1 MDITELTVHELIEK
15 LDKKEITSE
24 EIVKSYLD
32 RIDEKEKDVQAF
44 VTVED
49 RETVLKKAKEA
60 DEKMKNGRTSLEGI
74 PVGIKDNMCTKGVKT
89 TCSSKMLENFVAPY
103 DATVVEKLNENG
115 MISLGKLN
123 MDEFAMGGSTEY
135 SYFHKTYNP
144 WDLNR
149 VPGGSSGGSAA
160 AVAANLVPW
169 ALGSDTGGSIRQPAS
184 LCGVV
189 GLKPT
194 YGLVSRYGLVAFAS
208 SLDQIGP
215 LTKDVTDAAILLNV
229 IAGHDKKDTT
239 SENIDKKDYTKALK
253 NDVKGMKIA
262 LPKEFIGEGIN
273 EEVKKAILDAAE
285 KFKELGAEVEECSLD
300 IGKQA
305 LATYYIIA
313 CAEASSNLGRFDGIR
328 YGYRSENYDN
338 LKDIYKNSRSEGF
351 GAEVKRRIILGTYV
365 LSSGYYD
372 AYYKKAQKV
381 RTIIK
386 KQYEDLFKKYDLLLT
401 PTSPTVAFK
410 IGEKSSNPLEM
421 YLADICTVPV
431 NIAGLPGMS
440 VPYTVDSNGMPIG
453 VQLIGGYFKEEKIF
467 RAAYTLEQAVKF
479 REKYKP
485 EFRK

>member
-49 RETVLKKAKEA
+49 KEKVIDEAKKA
-60 DEKMKNGRTSLEGI
+60 DEKMKSGRTPLEGI

-103 DATVVEKLNENG
+103 DATVVEKLKENG

-328 YGYRSENYDN
+328 YGYRSENM
-338 LKDIYKNSRSEGF
+338 
-351 GAEVKRRIILGTYV
+351 
-365 LSSGYYD
+365 
-372 AYYKKAQKV
+372 
-381 RTIIK
+381 TI
-386 KQYEDLFKKYDLLLT
+386 
-401 PTSPTVAFK
+401 
-410 IGEKSSNPLEM
+410 
-421 YLADICTVPV
+421 
-431 NIAGLPGMS
+431 
-440 VPYTVDSNGMPIG
+440 
-453 VQLIGGYFKEEKIF
+453 
-467 RAAYTLEQAVKF
+467 
-479 REKYKP
+479 
-485 EFRK
+485 